1 MKRKRKLSLQDY
13 YNVATREM
21 VVIFTSHLS
30 RKWTGLLGIDCS
42 AHIQKKSI
50 TRLTCRYSIIYWL
63 RMRHPIDVGEL
74 TCTNLE
80 N

>member
-42 AHIQKKSI
+42 AHIHKIQYHTLPYKVGLFYLSPCFYAVLPCRGTFI
-50 TRLTCRYSIIYWL
+50 ALT
-63 RMRHPIDVGEL
+63 
-74 TCTNLE
+74 
-80 N
+80 